1 MRYEHEQVSVGSGDR
16 TVRIADSLS
25 PDHLP
30 FTVKGFL
37 IVCHSWLVSILYS
50 LNAIRNKRGGDTQQ
64 EGMH

>member
-1 MRYEHEQVSVGSGDR
+1 MRYEYEQVSVGSGDR

-50 LNAIRNKRGGDTQQ
+50 
-64 EGMH
+64 